1 MGDLNVKVVSDNTNH
16 NRAIMMGKEGC
27 DSMSNKGER
36 LLKFCRTYDLVIRGT
51 LFPHHEIQKLTW
63 YSPSERDESQID
75 HLMINRTWRRMLQDV
90 TIRGGVGVGS
100 DHHGNPGTEAEE
112 KWTWQG
118 RSEDNSSLT

>member
-1 MGDLNVKVVSDNTNH
+1 MATQITIEPWE
-16 NRAIMMGKEGC
+16 RKERG
-27 DSMSNKGER
+27 
-36 LLKFCRTYDLVIRGT
+36 FCMTYDLVIGGT

-75 HLMINRTWRRMLQDV
+75 HLMINRTWRRMLQEV